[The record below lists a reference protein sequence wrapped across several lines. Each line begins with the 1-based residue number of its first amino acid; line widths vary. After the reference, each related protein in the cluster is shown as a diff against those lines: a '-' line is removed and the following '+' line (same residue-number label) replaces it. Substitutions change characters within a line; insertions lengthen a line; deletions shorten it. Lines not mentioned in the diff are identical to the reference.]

1 MNSSINPV
9 NNYKGRLGCKTKCC
23 RHVYCWVFCD
33 NYTAATE
40 GIRNYSYEKEPL
52 SSDKQIYELIGRH
65 YYM

>member
-1 MNSSINPV
+1 MNSSINPG
-9 NNYKGRLGCKTKCC
+9 NNYKDAKQSAVGMFTVG
-23 RHVYCWVFCD
+23 YSD

-65 YYM
+65 YNM